1 MKTAA
6 ELTAEI
12 EKYRR
17 QIASLEHQIANAPD
31 DVFGRMSAS
40 DDRATIADCA
50 DRIARLE
57 RRIAG
62 TPEPG
67 AVTMAQVR
75 LIEYVNSRAYD
86 NE

>member
-1 MKTAA
+1 MKNQV

-12 EKYRR
+12 EKYQRKIAALNEA
-17 QIASLEHQIANAPD
+17 IASAPD
-31 DVFGRMSAS
+31 DVFGRMGAS
-40 DDRATIADCA
+40 DDRATIADYT

-67 AVTMAQVR
+67 AVTAEQVR
-75 LIEYVNSRAYD
+75 RIEYVNSKAYD